1 MSSKRATQLVCLLH
15 EGQEISA
22 LVSATVTK
30 ADFGVPFSPV
40 FDIYED
46 FEIDSL
52 EIDGEDATKAYTA
65 GVLPKALAEA
75 VFDALQERCWVHAEP
90 EE

>member
-30 ADFGVPFSPV
+30 TDLGVPFSPV
-40 FDIYED
+40 FDEYDEL
-46 FEIDSL
+46 EIESI
-52 EIDGEDATKAYTA
+52 EIDGEDVTEAYAA
-65 GVLPKALAEA
+65 GAFPMALAEA
-75 VFDALQERCWVHAEP
+75 VFDALQERCWVH
-90 EE
+90 EEDEE